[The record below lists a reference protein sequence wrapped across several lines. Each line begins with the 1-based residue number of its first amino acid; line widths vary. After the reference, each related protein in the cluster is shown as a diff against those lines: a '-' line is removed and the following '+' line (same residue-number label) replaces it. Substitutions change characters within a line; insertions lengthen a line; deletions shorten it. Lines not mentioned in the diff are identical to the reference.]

1 MQNGKIKFYN
11 KQKRYGFVTGEDGVD
26 YFFHDSGLANGIYV
40 RDDEKVEFSV
50 TETDRGT
57 KAVDISLID

>member
-26 YFFHDSGLANGIYV
+26 YFFHDTGLANGIYV
-40 RDDEKVEFSV
+40 RDDEKVAFNV
-50 TETDRGT
+50 TETDRGK
-57 KAVDISLID
+57 KAIDISLID